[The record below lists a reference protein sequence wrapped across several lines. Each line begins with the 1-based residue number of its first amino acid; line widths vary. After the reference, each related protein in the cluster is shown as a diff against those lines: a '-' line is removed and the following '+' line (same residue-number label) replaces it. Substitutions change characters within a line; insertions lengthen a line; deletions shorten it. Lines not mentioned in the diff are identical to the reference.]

1 VVEKMR
7 SKKSILFVRPDFH
20 CSFFY
25 REELRK
31 QGWKADIFVNPGY
44 PLSLLYSTEDIK
56 RGPRL
61 PGTRFKILLYLNHA
75 LVFLWWLGIFWRY
88 EYHLY
93 YGRPPVFPFFEDQLG
108 LSRLFGRGFLIEL
121 WLAKLFG
128 VKLLYLPT
136 GCHDDDTK
144 QTWGHVDEGNVCG
157 NCGFFNRCDDSK
169 NKLNF
174 DRIRRYFS
182 LAVGFGN
189 KSSKEM
195 RECHLKYKAIDLNK
209 WKPGME
215 IPLQHRLPKVDKI
228 RVLHSSYLSKSGRDW
243 GGRNIKGTP
252 FVVAAVERLK
262 SEGYP
267 VEYFFVENK
276 PSNEMRFYQSQ
287 ADIVVEQLIYGWWGS
302 TGVETMA
309 LAKPV
314 VCYIRPSWKTLFLK
328 TFPEYSDLPVVEAR
342 TSDIYDVLKRLV
354 TDESYRRQKGEE
366 SRIFA
371 EKHFD
376 PVENTRAL
384 IRVLEGLS
392 AASNVRSNEV
402 GNKVDGPETGREGK
416 SELSRPADASYS
428 QRVNTIKS

>member
-1 VVEKMR
+1 MVEKMR

-44 PLSLLYSTEDIK
+44 PLPLLYSTEDIK
-56 RGPRL
+56 RGPWL
-61 PGTRFKILLYLNHA
+61 PGTRFKLILYLNHA
-75 LVFLWWLGIFWRY
+75 LVFLWWLGVFWRY

-108 LSRLFGRGFLIEL
+108 FSRVFGRGFLVEL

-144 QTWGHVDEGNVCG
+144 ETWESIDKGNVCG
-157 NCGFFNRCDDSK
+157 NCGFYDRCDDRK
-169 NKLNF
+169 NKINF
-174 DRIRRYFS
+174 ERLRRYFS
-182 LAVGFGN
+182 LAVGFGTKN
-189 KSSKEM
+189 SKEI
-195 RECHLKYKAIDLNK
+195 RESHLKYKAIDLEK
-209 WKPGME
+209 WGPRIE
-215 IPLQHRLPKVDKI
+215 IPSHHLKPKSNKVRI
-228 RVLHSSYLSKSGRDW
+228 LHSSYLAKSGRDW
-243 GGRNIKGTP
+243 NGRNIKGTP
-252 FVVAAVERLK
+252 FVVAAVDRLI

-267 VEYFFVENK
+267 VEYLFVDNK
-276 PSNEMRFYQSQ
+276 ASNEMRFYQAQ

-309 LAKPV
+309 LGKPV

-328 TFPEYSDLPVVEAR
+328 TFPEYSGLPIVEAR

-366 SRIFA
+366 SRQFA

-376 PVENTRAL
+376 PVENARAL
-384 IRVLEGLS
+384 ICVLESLS
-392 AASNVRSNEV
+392 TASNVNPIGEE
-402 GNKVDGPETGREGK
+402 NKIDRPEAGSQGK
-416 SELSRPADASYS
+416 SELSRLADAS
-428 QRVNTIKS
+428 